1 MALENLKK
9 FLEVLSKADLKTN
22 ENANGTLTIQQT
34 QRNQQRALMV
44 NELLNDLIDEDMDA
58 YLTADGIILAI
69 EHDEIGTVSIEVK
82 LTFKS
87 LDYDPQLEADAYE
100 EQLQDKEAEK
110 ARKAEAK
117 RKKIDSDK
125 AIRAK
130 AKVNEEEQ
138 ED

>member
-1 MALENLKK
+1 
-9 FLEVLSKADLKTN
+9 
-22 ENANGTLTIQQT
+22 
-34 QRNQQRALMV
+34 MV
-44 NELLNDLIDEDMDA
+44 NELLNDLLDEGMDA